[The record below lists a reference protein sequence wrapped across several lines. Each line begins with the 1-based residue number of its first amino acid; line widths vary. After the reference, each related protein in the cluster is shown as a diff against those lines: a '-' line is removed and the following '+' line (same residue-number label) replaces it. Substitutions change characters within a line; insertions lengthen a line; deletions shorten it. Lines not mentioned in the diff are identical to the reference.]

1 MICARLSPTL
11 LRHWSVRHTQSFGTV
26 TQQSDYTLEMK
37 NLTLHNW
44 IQKKKGEKIEK
55 KKSYVVHGWQ
65 DGHAWTSSLNSMS
78 WQVLMIN

>member
-44 IQKKKGEKIEK
+44 IQKKKRRKNREEK
-55 KKSYVVHGWQ
+55 KLCGSWVAGWTCLDQFSELYVMAGV
-65 DGHAWTSSLNSMS
+65 DD
-78 WQVLMIN
+78 